1 MHQTHSSY
9 LNGYSRPAVVR
20 RTVKTMINKIIKEKI
35 DFDTILYTGVSGA
48 LIAIP
53 LGYEMDKPICCVRK
67 SKESSHSGRQLE
79 GELGQKCLIVDDFF
93 SSGQTMRNIKDTV
106 EGFTNI
112 VGIFTYMNALTPWWS
127 RELSD
132 ITKNIYSLTH
142 EEVQYCLTG
151 QSPPADQHNQD
162 SIYHKRFQTETIIVN

>member
-20 RTVKTMINKIIKEKI
+20 RTVETMIKKIIKEKI

-53 LGYEMDKPICCVRK
+53 LGYEMGKPICCVRK
-67 SKESSHSGRQLE
+67 SKDNSHSGCHLE

-93 SSGQTMRNIKDTV
+93 SSGQTIRNIEKV
-106 EGFTNI
+106 VKGLSNI
-112 VGIFTYMNALTPWWS
+112 VGIFAYMSAATPWWKN
-127 RELSD
+127 ELKD
-132 ITKNIYSLTH
+132 ITNNIYDLDYT
-142 EEVQYCLTG
+142 EVQYCLTG
-151 QSPPADQHNQD
+151 QFPPADQHNQD